1 MRSKSSDRWLKEH
14 VSDQHVKQAQADGYR
29 SRAVY
34 KLMALNDKDSVIRK
48 GDTVLEL
55 GAAPGGW
62 TQYLAEQVGVNGKVV
77 ATDILEMDG
86 FTGVTIIQGDFT
98 DNAVADEIESA
109 IGTGADV
116 VLSDMAPN
124 LSGVA
129 VSDQARAMGLADL
142 ALEMAQRVLK
152 PEGVLV
158 VKLFQGEG
166 FDEYIQQLRTAFRS
180 VKVRKPEGSRARSR
194 EIYAVARNLI

>member
-14 VSDQHVKQAQADGYR
+14 VADKHVKQALTDGYR

-34 KLMALNDKDSVIRK
+34 KLIALNEKDSLFSK

-62 TQYLAEQVGVNGKVV
+62 TQYVAEHVGATGRIV

-86 FTGVTIIQGDFT
+86 FTGVTVIRGDFT
-98 DNAVADEIESA
+98 DNEVADQIESA
-109 IGTGADV
+109 IGAGADA

-152 PEGVLV
+152 ADGVLV

-166 FDEYIQQLRTAFRS
+166 FDDYMQQLRQAFKS
-180 VKVRKPEGSRARSR
+180 VKVRKPDGSRARSR